1 MLISFGLIP
10 FSYVKPAF
18 LPTREI
24 KQGDALHKDPHVLL
38 GFLFRFLRTR
48 RRETGSWW
56 GMKTDYQ
63 ECPNTVLLFYGCRWF
78 SDFSLNWTISGRW
91 RARAPWLLDSFMD
104 QIKRS
109 FLLPPMTFRKAVCSE
124 CVLLNLH
131 FSPEWLI
138 FSKGI
143 PGSEPEK
150 TLPST
155 CKNLSVAMDNSESC
169 SIEFFWFQPC

>member
-1 MLISFGLIP
+1 MSN
-10 FSYVKPAF
+10 
-18 LPTREI
+18 
-24 KQGDALHKDPHVLL
+24 LL
-38 GFLFRFLRTR
+38 FFPPERLSKVTLYTKTLMCCWGFCFIFLRTR
-48 RRETGSWW
+48 RREAGSWR

-155 CKNLSVAMDNSESC
+155 CKSLSVAMDNSESC
-169 SIEFFWFQPC
+169 SIKFFWFQPC